1 MAFISIFKNRI
12 GIENEIDSF
21 LNLAS
26 ESGLIFTQG
35 VDAYLL
41 NKIDVFI
48 EHLDHIVTTENTADT
63 LRRSIEDLLYRKTL
77 IPESR
82 GDVLKL
88 IEHMDALLGCFKGVM
103 FHIEI
108 ERPVIDPKFHSDL
121 KSLINCVI
129 EAVESATLSLRA
141 YFKDI
146 SQASNHIH
154 KVAFWETEADKAAT
168 RLQKAIFADD
178 NLGLA
183 AKMQLR
189 DLARSIDRVA
199 DQAEDLA
206 DSLAIYVIK
215 RSL

>member
-1 MAFISIFKNRI
+1 MAFISIFKNRT
-12 GIENEIDSF
+12 GIENEIDRF
-21 LNLAS
+21 LNISS
-26 ESGLIFTQG
+26 ESGLIFSQG

-41 NKIDVFI
+41 DRIDAF
-48 EHLDHIVTTENTADT
+48 EGHLNHIVETEKEADV

-82 GDVLKL
+82 GDVLEL
-88 IEHMDALLGCFKGVM
+88 IERMDVLLGRFKGVM
-103 FHIEI
+103 FRIEI
-108 ERPVIDPKFHSDL
+108 ERPTIAAKFHDDL
-121 KSLINCVI
+121 KILVNCVI
-129 EAVESATLSLRA
+129 QAVEATTLSIRA

-146 SQASNHIH
+146 SQATDHIH

-168 RLQKAIFADD
+168 CLQKSIFGSID
-178 NLGLA
+178 LGLD

-189 DLARSIDRVA
+189 DLARSIDKIA